1 MTTSTPPWMA
11 NYTPDMSPPANKWR
25 PGMKSPNPGGRP
37 PGIIDKRQRIA
48 QAFMEDAQKIAKVVV
63 DAALG
68 GDLQAANI
76 VLSRLSP
83 VLKARA
89 EKVTFSLDPDAPL
102 TNQAQAVL
110 VAVAAG
116 DVDPETGKLLIDSI
130 GAFAGLRQ
138 VDELSARIDAIEAR
152 TAIASTGQGKG
163 GVLCV

>member
-11 NYTPDMSPPANKWR
+11 NYTPDMSPAANKWR

-37 PGIIDKRQRIA
+37 AGIIDKRQRIA

-83 VLKARA
+83 VLKVRA
-89 EKVTFSLDPDAPL
+89 EKVTFNLDPDASL

-152 TAIASTGQGKG
+152 NAIASTGQGKG